1 MDAPTR
7 THGQLQTAILQRLT
21 LWQCQDPLLPVQ
33 GNRSLKAAIHDQDQ
47 LGWENFL
54 MGRIAPSLGAYQ
66 QVHYTHTG
74 SRRTGD
80 SWTSQLITQ
89 LWQVM
94 WKMWEHRNQ
103 INSSGLTA
111 QDLRERA
118 NLLGRI
124 HQEFSKGRASLN
136 PEDRDLLGNQQ
147 AICKWSNPEI
157 QDWLE
162 KLHHARAACSR
173 RVDTQARD
181 LLHSQRC
188 MARWLA
194 TVSHS
199 APDPAP
205 PPEAVEPPPGPAAST
220 R

>member
-1 MDAPTR
+1 MNNTLEDLTQWMHLTR

-111 QDLRERA
+111 QDLRER
-118 NLLGRI
+118 
-124 HQEFSKGRASLN
+124 QTS
-136 PEDRDLLGNQQ
+136 
-147 AICKWSNPEI
+147 
-157 QDWLE
+157 
-162 KLHHARAACSR
+162 
-173 RVDTQARD
+173 
-181 LLHSQRC
+181 
-188 MARWLA
+188 
-194 TVSHS
+194 
-199 APDPAP
+199 
-205 PPEAVEPPPGPAAST
+205 
-220 R
+220 